1 MIYVSNEACDTGGER
16 YTPVA
21 GSQGNLRDFA
31 EIIALPRRFN
41 VYSAPITLSSRGN
54 SGQ

>member
-21 GSQGNLRDFA
+21 GSQGNLRDFI
-31 EIIALPRRFN
+31 EIIVPQPRFN
-41 VYSAPITLSSRGN
+41 VYSASITPRTRGN
-54 SGQ
+54 SR